1 MNILLTNDD
10 GIKAKGIESLKHALI
25 NAGHNVIIIAPQN
38 NQSGSSHRMHF
49 YKKMRLKKLIDTETL
64 VEYSLDGSPADC
76 VKLGVTYLY
85 KNKIDMVISGVN
97 DLPNSGTDILY
108 SGTFNGAFE
117 GTFNGIKSIAIS
129 ASSIEYTDSAVE
141 FLINNLDI
149 LYNQFFD
156 KEYTININVPC
167 LLKDIKGIKIC
178 PVGDK
183 KYTDLYE
190 VFDTESKLEKDYF
203 LYGEEIYLA
212 HNPSGCDVDVLNAGY
227 ITITPT
233 RLEIVNN
240 YEYCNKLKD
249 IKLR

>member
-10 GIKAKGIESLKHALI
+10 GIKARGIEALKDALLE
-25 NAGHNVIIIAPQN
+25 AGHKVIIVAPKN

-49 YKKMRLKKLIDTETL
+49 YKKIRLSKLVETDNL
-64 VEYSLDGSPADC
+64 LEYSLDGSPADC
-76 VKLGVTYLY
+76 VKLAVTKLF
-85 KNKIDMVISGVN
+85 KNQIDLVISGVN
-97 DLPNSGTDILY
+97 DVPNTGTDILY

-129 ASSIEYTDSAVE
+129 ANNIDLTSSAVD
-141 FLINNLDI
+141 FLMKNLDTF
-149 LYNQFFD
+149 YNKFFD
-156 KEYTININVPC
+156 KNYTININVPDT
-167 LLKDIKGIKIC
+167 LDNIKGVKIC
-178 PVGDK
+178 PVGEK

-190 VFDTESKLEKDYF
+190 VFDTEDCNQKDYF
-203 LYGEEIYLA
+203 LYGDEIFLP
-212 HNPSGCDVDVLNAGY
+212 HNTTGCDVNMLNEGY

-249 IKLR
+249 IKLK